1 MTPSHILQLA
11 LAACAALT
19 LPAAAQTTPAAPAP
33 QAGQTTLATAV
44 TLALG
49 SNPKVKSAEDDVA
62 KAQAALSE
70 ARAVYIPAIQV
81 GSGLGDSFG
90 YSPYPPTLF
99 TFTAQSLV
107 YSSSQPDYIR
117 SARAGVAAAQAS
129 LTDARQAVAEDVANT
144 YVALDHDR
152 RREAALTQELDSAQR
167 LIAIVHDR
175 LDAGRDTPIDL
186 TQAQLTAAQLHEAVL
201 HTQDEAI
208 NDQAHLASVIGLPH
222 ATISIAGDLPA
233 LPTLDPLALVAVPS
247 PLVEAAFANAKAKQE
262 QAWGDARFLY
272 RPQVGLAVEFI
283 RYASFTDSFK
293 QIQVAEG
300 HVSPNDEIYGVQITI
315 PLYDRVRKAKAR
327 ESAAD
332 AAHAYHEA
340 EALQAT
346 TRETGARL
354 ARSLTELQAHADVA
368 RLTQQL
374 AQQQLDILVAQLN
387 APPVEGRPVLT
398 PKDEQNSRIAER
410 EKYLTVL
417 DAEFQLRQAQIS
429 LLRQTGQLESWLGFA
444 ATTAVTVRKP

>member
-1 MTPSHILQLA
+1 MTPSRFFPIA
-11 LAACAALT
+11 LACAALA
-19 LPAAAQTTPAAPAP
+19 LPAAAQTTPNQTTP
-33 QAGQTTLATAV
+33 GQTTLAAAV
-44 TLALG
+44 TLALN

-70 ARAVYIPAIQV
+70 ARAVYIPAVSV

-99 TFTAQSLV
+99 TFQAQSLI

-129 LTDARQAVAEDVANT
+129 LADARQALAEDVANA

-152 RREAALTQELDSAQR
+152 RREAALTQELGFAQR
-167 LIAIVHDR
+167 LAAIVEDR
-175 LDAGRDTPIDL
+175 LDAGRDSPIDL
-186 TQAQLTAAQLHEAVL
+186 TQAQLTVAQLRESIL
-201 HTQDEAI
+201 HTQDDAV
-208 NDQAHLASVIGLPH
+208 NDQAHLASITGLPRGSV
-222 ATISIAGDLPA
+222 TITGDLPA
-233 LPTLDPLALVAVPS
+233 LPVLDPLAIVTAPS
-247 PLVEAAFANAKAKQE
+247 PLVAAAFANAKAKQQ

-272 RPQVGLAVEFI
+272 RPQVGLVVEFI

-293 QIQVAEG
+293 QIQTAEG
-300 HVSPNDEIYGVQITI
+300 HVSPNDEVFGVQINI
-315 PLYDRVRKAKAR
+315 PLFDRVRTGKAR

-340 EALQAT
+340 QTLEAT
-346 TRETGARL
+346 TRETQARL
-354 ARSLTELQAHADVA
+354 IRSLTELQAHVEVT

-387 APPVEGRPVLT
+387 APPIEGHPLLT

-410 EKYLTVL
+410 EKYLNVL
-417 DAEFQLRQAQIS
+417 DAEFQLRQAEIS
-429 LLRQTGQLESWLGFA
+429 LLRQTGQLESWLGFTA
-444 ATTAVTVRKP
+444 ITAVGVRKP

>member
-1 MTPSHILQLA
+1 MTPLRIL
-11 LAACAALT
+11 ALT
-19 LPAAAQTTPAAPAP
+19 LAGATLAVPVAAQTSANQTAPAA
-33 QAGQTTLATAV
+33 QTTLATAV

-62 KAQAALSE
+62 KAQAALAE
-70 ARAVYIPAIQV
+70 ARAVYIPAISV

-117 SARAGVAAAQAS
+117 SARAGVLAAQAS
-129 LTDARQAVAEDVANT
+129 LTDARQAIAEDVANT

-152 RREAALTQELDSAQR
+152 RREAALAQELGFAQR
-167 LIAIVHDR
+167 LIVIVQDR

-186 TQAQLTAAQLHEAVL
+186 TQAQLTTAQLRESVL
-201 HTQDEAI
+201 HTQDEAV
-208 NDQAHLASVIGLPH
+208 NDQAHLASVMGVPH
-222 ATISIAGDLPA
+222 AAVLLAGDLPA
-233 LPTLDPLALVAVPS
+233 LPTLDPLAIVTAPS

-272 RPQVGLAVEFI
+272 RPQIGLAVEFI

-315 PLYDRVRKAKAR
+315 PLFDRVRKAKAN

-346 TRETGARL
+346 TRETDARL
-354 ARSLTELQAHADVA
+354 ARSLAELQAHADVA

-374 AQQQLDILVAQLN
+374 AQQQLDILLAQLN
-387 APPVEGRPVLT
+387 APPVEGHPLLT

-417 DAEFQLRQAQIS
+417 DAEFQLRQAEIS

-444 ATTAVTVRKP
+444 ATTPVSVRKP